1 MPIQSVT
8 LECVACG
15 TQVPVDQLT
24 PLVIPAGMPLIFH
37 LPDHSER
44 RVMGEGKALPF
55 CSLCLP
61 LVQPA
66 VDAYKAKTP
75 VS

>member
-24 PLVIPAGMPLIFH
+24 PLVIPAGMPLIFRFQ
-37 LPDHSER
+37 DNSER
-44 RVMGEGKALPF
+44 RVVGDGRALPF
-55 CSLCLP
+55 CSQCLP

-66 VDAYKAKTP
+66 VDAYRAKTP